1 MTKLR
6 MVFWSAIADLV
17 HGIRYALVPALD
29 LAWRKRDALIFDL
42 EMKRDGRS

>member
-17 HGIRYALVPALD
+17 HGIRYALVPLLD
-29 LAWRKRDALIFDL
+29 YEWRKLDAARFDFDL
-42 EMKRDGRS
+42 SQKGKN